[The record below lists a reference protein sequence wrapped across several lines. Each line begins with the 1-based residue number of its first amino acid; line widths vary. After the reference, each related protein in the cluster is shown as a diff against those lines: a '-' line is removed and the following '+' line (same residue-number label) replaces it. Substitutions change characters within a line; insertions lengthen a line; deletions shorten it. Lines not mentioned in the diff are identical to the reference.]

1 MTPEELEAFRGWCR
15 ISEVPP
21 HSSIM
26 KALEHID
33 QQATA
38 LDEAEALT
46 RRNVELMNGYLTRIA
61 KLERDLAATE
71 KRVQE
76 HEVHENQTH
85 EALGKILGTDDT
97 LKNVAE
103 RAVSRIA
110 ELEKMNAELEA
121 RLGHEQVVTMQNR
134 EAQLQGYIR
143 DLEAQVAALQE
154 IAEWERA
161 SRLRDQVDYETD
173 DEMMSEFCRDAR
185 RQLAKEHP
193 EAFR

>member
-46 RRNVELMNGYLTRIA
+46 RWNVELMNGYLTRIA
-61 KLERDLAATE
+61 ELERQIIQQTGISASRMEERDL
-71 KRVQE
+71 
-76 HEVHENQTH
+76 
-85 EALGKILGTDDT
+85 L
-97 LKNVAE
+97 
-103 RAVSRIA
+103 
-110 ELEKMNAELEA
+110 
-121 RLGHEQVVTMQNR
+121 
-134 EAQLQGYIR
+134 LQP
-143 DLEAQVAALQE
+143 LAFLQE

-173 DEMMSEFCRDAR
+173 DEMTSEFCRDAR
-185 RQLAKEHP
+185 CQLAEEHP